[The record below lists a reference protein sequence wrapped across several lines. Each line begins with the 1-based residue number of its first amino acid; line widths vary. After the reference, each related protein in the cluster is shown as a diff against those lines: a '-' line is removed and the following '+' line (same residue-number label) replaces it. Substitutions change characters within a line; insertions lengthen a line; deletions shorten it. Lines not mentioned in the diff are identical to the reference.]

1 MKSNDDRRV
10 SLKAG
15 LVAASLATLSVVSAP
30 LVAERR
36 EAVPTAPVS
45 GPAADYPM
53 VLGAPFTVDGKT
65 YTPAD
70 MLNIDQVGY
79 ATTGAEGGG
88 GISLAHRTLPLPS
101 YVEVTSLKTGRTI
114 LVRVERRGPMSGS
127 ALVELSPGAGAQLG
141 VASPREPVRVR
152 RVNPP
157 EAERALLR
165 AGQTA
170 PARMDTPMS
179 LVNVLLRKLDPALA
193 PPPAPLPAT
202 VPADTAPVVAG
213 PLKPDT
219 VVKPGPVAKPVAA
232 AKPAV
237 PAKPAVLP
245 KPAVAAAPA
254 KAPPAPATVKPEPAP
269 KAPAAKLATA
279 PTAAHSGA
287 YVVQVGAF
295 SSEANAARAARQVGG
310 TASPAGKFH
319 RVRIGGFASPAE
331 ARAALA
337 KAKAAGYTDAR
348 IQRAD

>member
-15 LVAASLATLSVVSAP
+15 VFAASLAGLSLIGAP
-30 LVAERR
+30 IAAERH
-36 EAVPTAPVS
+36 EALPPPPAN

-70 MLNIDQVGY
+70 TLNIDQVGY
-79 ATTGAEGGG
+79 ATTGTEGGG

-114 LVRVERRGPMSGS
+114 LARVERRGPMSGA
-127 ALVELSPGAGAQLG
+127 ALVELSPGAAAQLG
-141 VASPREPVRVR
+141 VASAREPVRVR

-193 PPPAPLPAT
+193 PSPAPLPAT
-202 VPADTAPVVAG
+202 VPADAAPVVAG
-213 PLKPDT
+213 PAKPAP
-219 VVKPGPVAKPVAA
+219 VVKPAPASKPAPAV
-232 AKPAV
+232 KPAV
-237 PAKPAVLP
+237 
-245 KPAVAAAPA
+245 VAPPA
-254 KAPPAPATVKPEPAP
+254 KAPPAPAAVKPEPTP
-269 KAPAAKLATA
+269 KAPAAKPAAA
-279 PTAAHSGA
+279 PAGAHSGPYA
-287 YVVQVGAF
+287 VQVGTF
-295 SSEANAARAARQVGG
+295 SNAANAARAARQVGG
-310 TASPAGKFH
+310 TVSPAGKFH
-319 RVRIGGFASPAE
+319 RVRIGGFASPAA

-337 KAKAAGYTDAR
+337 KARAAGYTDAR

>member
-1 MKSNDDRRV
+1 MKSKDDRRV
-10 SLKAG
+10 SVKAG
-15 LVAASLATLSVVSAP
+15 LVAASLASLSMVSAP

-36 EAVPTAPVS
+36 EALPPAPVN

-70 MLNIDQVGY
+70 TLNIDQVGY
-79 ATTGAEGGG
+79 ATTGTDGGG
-88 GISLAHRTLPLPS
+88 GVSLAHRTLPLPS

-127 ALVELSPGAGAQLG
+127 ALVELSPGAATQLG

-165 AGQTA
+165 TGQTA

-179 LVNVLLRKLDPALA
+179 LVGVLLRKLDPALA
-193 PPPAPLPAT
+193 PSPAPLPASLPT
-202 VPADTAPVVAG
+202 GAAPVVALPVVAG
-213 PLKPDT
+213 P
-219 VVKPGPVAKPVAA
+219 
-232 AKPAV
+232 AKPA
-237 PAKPAVLP
+237 PAAKLP
-245 KPAVAAAPA
+245 VAAAPA
-254 KAPPAPATVKPEPAP
+254 KAPPAPPPVKP
-269 KAPAAKLATA
+269 APAAKTPAA
-279 PTAAHSGA
+279 PVSAHSGPYA
-287 YVVQVGAF
+287 VQVGAF

-310 TASPAGKFH
+310 TVAPAGKFH
-319 RVRIGGFASPAE
+319 RVRMGGLASLAE

-337 KAKAAGYTDAR
+337 KARAAGYTDAR
-348 IQRAD
+348 IQRPD